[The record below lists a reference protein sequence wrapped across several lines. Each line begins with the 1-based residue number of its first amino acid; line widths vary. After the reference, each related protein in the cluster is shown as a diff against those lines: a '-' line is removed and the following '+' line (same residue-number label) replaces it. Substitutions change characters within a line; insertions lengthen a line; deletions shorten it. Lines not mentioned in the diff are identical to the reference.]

1 MYLQLKKELHMSQE
15 TKAMLK
21 SWLNVFV
28 AAVITALLVVIVDS
42 QTLALDWK
50 AVEAVIIA
58 GLVAVLPVVKN
69 YFDKNDPRYGR
80 VSSDTTE

>member
-1 MYLQLKKELHMSQE
+1 MSQE

>member
-1 MYLQLKKELHMSQE
+1 MYLQLKKELYMSQE

-28 AAVITALLVVIVDS
+28 AAVITALLVVVVDS

-50 AVEAVIIA
+50 AVEAVLIA

>member
-1 MYLQLKKELHMSQE
+1 MNISSQ

-28 AAVITALLVVIVDS
+28 AAVITALIVVLGDGGISVEDLWYVLV
-42 QTLALDWK
+42 
-50 AVEAVIIA
+50 A

-69 YFDKNDPRYGR
+69 YFDPNDPRYGKGAA
-80 VSSDTTE
+80 SE